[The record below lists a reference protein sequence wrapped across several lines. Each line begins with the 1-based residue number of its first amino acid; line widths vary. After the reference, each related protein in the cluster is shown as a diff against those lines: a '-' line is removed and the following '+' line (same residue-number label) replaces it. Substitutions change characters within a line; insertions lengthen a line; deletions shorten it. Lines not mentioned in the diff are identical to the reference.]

1 MKFYYKEKI
10 DNYVFNIVEEDNFI
24 TYITLDDLKLG
35 IPWKKTELITET
47 INELEEY
54 FNGIRTN
61 FDIPIKLEGT
71 DFQKKVWNEM
81 KNIPYGKVVS
91 YGELAKLVGS
101 PKAVRTIGS
110 VCHNNK
116 ILILIPCHRV
126 VAKNSLGG
134 FGCGIDMKIRLL
146 ELENV
151 NLKI

>member
-24 TYITLDDLKLG
+24 TYIILDDLKLD

-91 YGELAKLVGS
+91 YGELAKLVGR
-101 PKAVRTIGS
+101 PKAVRAIGS

-134 FGCGIDMKIRLL
+134 FGCGLDMKIRLL

-151 NLKI
+151 II

>member
-24 TYITLDDLKLG
+24 TYIILDDLKLD

-91 YGELAKLVGS
+91 YGELAKLVGR
-101 PKAVRTIGS
+101 PKAVRAIGS